1 VQRARVD
8 GLGCARLT
16 QPSGTSRG
24 HPAEEIVTI
33 MKALNLSTCLF
44 APAYPA
50 NGARRTRLPL
60 IFIIRVRA
68 GRITVGGYQLLH
80 GLPVTRSA
88 MAGDDRAP
96 AK

>member
-1 VQRARVD
+1 MSAARADV
-8 GLGCARLT
+8 LGCARLT
-16 QPSGTSRG
+16 QPSGASRG

-33 MKALNLSTCLF
+33 MKTLNLSTCLF

-50 NGARRTRLPL
+50 NGTPCTRLPL

-88 MAGDDRAP
+88 MASDDRAP